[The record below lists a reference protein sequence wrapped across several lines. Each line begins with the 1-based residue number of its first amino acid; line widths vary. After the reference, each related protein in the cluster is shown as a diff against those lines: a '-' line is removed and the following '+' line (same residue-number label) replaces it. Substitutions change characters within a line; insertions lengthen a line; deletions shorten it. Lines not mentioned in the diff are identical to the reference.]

1 MVKPWMHMNYRKK
14 ILIFCL
20 VVIIFVLFSL
30 LLGFNI
36 ELFCSDSYQCFEKIK
51 EGFVIPLIY
60 LSPFLLI
67 SLIILFF
74 VSDRLK
80 KVGLISIVII
90 LIPILFIIFISSL
103 DNSYFLP
110 DGRASNT
117 LLLMFIYLIIFI
129 ISLSISAIYFKI
141 KDKN

>member
-1 MVKPWMHMNYRKK
+1 MNYRRK

-20 VVIIFVLFSL
+20 VVIIVVLLSL
-30 LLGFNI
+30 FLGFNI
-36 ELFCSDSYQCFEKIK
+36 KLFCGDNYQCFENIK
-51 EGFVIPLIY
+51 EGFVIPIIY

-80 KVGLISIVII
+80 KVGLISIGIT
-90 LIPILFIIFISSL
+90 LAPILLFIFTSPV

-110 DGRASNT
+110 DGRALNT
-117 LLLMFIYLIIFI
+117 LLLMLIYLIII
-129 ISLSISAIYFKI
+129 TISLSISAIYFKI
-141 KDKN
+141 KDKK